1 LKAAPLKGVAA
12 FFFFP
17 ARERR
22 MKRMEQAQQ
31 EERRTERKR
40 KPMEKKSLP
49 ERRLLTVEEIAAM
62 LSMSPKSIYNGC
74 LRGAKYPFPIKP
86 KRIRRLL
93 RFDVRDVERYLE
105 SL

>member
-1 LKAAPLKGVAA
+1 MQTVIAA
-12 FFFFP
+12 FLLS
-17 ARERR
+17 ASRNDERG
-22 MKRMEQAQQ
+22 KTGMEQTQQ
-31 EERRTERKR
+31 EERRTKR
-40 KPMEKKSLP
+40 NREHMEK
-49 ERRLLTVEEIAAM
+49 RLLTVEEVAAM

>member
-1 LKAAPLKGVAA
+1 MERKQQV
-12 FFFFP
+12 
-17 ARERR
+17 ERR
-22 MKRMEQAQQ
+22 IGGKE
-31 EERRTERKR
+31 
-40 KPMEKKSLP
+40 KPME
-49 ERRLLTVEEIAAM
+49 EARLITVEQLAAM

-93 RFDVRDVERYLE
+93 RFDRKDVEAYIE